1 MLIYTIHSTN
11 KKPFKLF
18 GTNLDNYKAFAM
30 DLKFGK
36 YPALTCI
43 PSGIIDNVRLML
55 HYNPDT
61 RPNLYE
67 LLKVISIFT
76 ILKKFF
82 CLIYIKKL
90 RRFLFRFPILM
101 ILA

>member
-1 MLIYTIHSTN
+1 MKSNFRNFGTNVHADFSYISGVLIYTIHSAN

-18 GTNLDNYKAFAM
+18 GTNFDSCKAFAM

-36 YPALTCI
+36 YPPLTCV
-43 PSGIIDNVRLML
+43 PSGIVDNVRLML

-67 LLKVISIFT
+67 LLKV
-76 ILKKFF
+76 L
-82 CLIYIKKL
+82 L
-90 RRFLFRFPILM
+90 
-101 ILA
+101 